1 MSDLRTQ
8 IEALTAAEKAE
19 LLDAL
24 WESLE
29 TGAPDFTDEQ
39 RAELDLRMARYA
51 QDPSDVVPW
60 EQVKSELFKP
70 R

>member
-8 IEALTAAEKAE
+8 IEALTAEEKVE

-29 TGAPDFTDEQ
+29 TGAPHLTDEQ
-39 RAELDLRMARYA
+39 RAELDTRLSRYA
-51 QDPSDVVPW
+51 QNPSDVIPW